1 MALGGG
7 NRFVQIGN
15 GMRAAM
21 YSDGTGAVRWEQLGP
36 RARWVST
43 PPGAR
48 GPTTPTTFAPPN
60 TLDWLPG
67 VLHVTP
73 STITVQNMTG
83 VQIAAGIVNAA
94 VGAEQGSWLLSSCQP
109 EVRLTRQVTLT
120 DFCDPRAERPGAPIL
135 SLRNPLD
142 AAGMAVAGTPPGRN
156 PQELEEAWAALADL
170 STGRCEGGLRASL
183 ISLPFLVAAR
193 AGEYADRAAAEAVRA
208 HVLANYKDRRAEQRL
223 ERFGECL
230 RAMVRSHVFPH
241 QHIGAFGGLLTH
253 VVQDRLASV
262 TAVARGVQEGARTDR
277 SGAPRSSVYAPA
289 CAFLDVDHDLK
300 LGEGGA
306 KFLYLVFVYGQRL
319 RREGVRAYLALTRFD
334 EVAFEDAVSFLF
346 YRART
351 ENAIRGTEGAE
362 APEPAPN
369 AAFPLTELAGDPRE
383 ARCPPSRLKDAE
395 FVGGLYQWAPDLR
408 GRANRNSCMYAAYM
422 RLGAVSSDCPK
433 TVRRSER
440 FGSVDVPVVWLEN
453 VRWEP
458 GSWVECSYS
467 APNAHPPLQWQ

>member
-1 MALGGG
+1 MERGGG

-15 GMRAAM
+15 GMRTVM
-21 YSDGTGAVRWEQLGP
+21 RTNGTGVTWWEQLPP
-36 RARWVST
+36 RGRGF
-43 PPGAR
+43 PPQQDTR
-48 GPTTPTTFAPPN
+48 GPTTPTAFAPPN

-67 VLHVTP
+67 VLQVTP
-73 STITVQNMTG
+73 STITLHNMTG
-83 VQIAAGIVNAA
+83 IQITSGIVGAA
-94 VGAEQGSWLLSSCQP
+94 IGAEQASWQLSSCRP

-120 DFCDPRAERPGAPIL
+120 DFCDPQAERPGVPIL

-142 AAGMAVAGTPPGRN
+142 ATGMATASTPPGRN

-170 STGRCEGGLRASL
+170 ATGRCEGGLRASL

-230 RAMVRSHVFPH
+230 QAMVRSHVFPH
-241 QHIGAFGGLLTH
+241 QHIGLFGGLLTH
-253 VVQDRLASV
+253 VVQDKLASV

-277 SGAPRSSVYAPA
+277 TGAPRSSVYVPA

-306 KFLYLVFVYGQRL
+306 KYLYLVFVYGQRL
-319 RREGVRAYLALTRFD
+319 RREGVRAYLALARFD

-351 ENAIRGTEGAE
+351 ENAIRGTEGAD
-362 APEPAPN
+362 APDPAPN
-369 AAFPLTELAGDPRE
+369 AAFPLVELAGDPHE

-395 FVGGLYQWAPDLR
+395 FVGNLYQWTPDLR
-408 GRANRNSCMYAAYM
+408 GRANRNSCLYAAYM
-422 RLGAVSSDCPK
+422 RLGAIPSDCPK
-433 TVRRSER
+433 TVRRGER
-440 FGSVDVPVVWLEN
+440 FGNVDVPVVWLEN

-458 GSWVECSYS
+458 GSWVECSY
-467 APNAHPPLQWQ
+467 